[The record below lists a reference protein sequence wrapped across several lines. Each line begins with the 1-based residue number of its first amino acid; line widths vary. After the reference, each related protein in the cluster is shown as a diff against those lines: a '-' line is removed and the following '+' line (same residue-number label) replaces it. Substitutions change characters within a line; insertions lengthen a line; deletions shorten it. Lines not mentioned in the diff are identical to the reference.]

1 MNLSFEFVFNLSFDI
16 LSYNNDIIVYIIK
29 NQILIQGTPQV
40 GAPGAPGV
48 PGARDR
54 VVRTVRRE
62 RAAPTAPTV
71 PLRAPTARD
80 HFAQVDP
87 TDPADPADPA
97 HLPHPARVTR
107 AASAARVTR
116 YMLKQPEVQL
126 VLSPNLYLL
135 LLLAS
140 AQTTCFMIYL
150 IL

>member
-1 MNLSFEFVFNLSFDI
+1 MSFDI
-16 LSYNNDIIVYIIK
+16 FLYNNDILACIIK
-29 NQILIQGTPQV
+29 NQILSQRTHQA

-48 PGARDR
+48 LGVPGALDR
-54 VVRTVRRE
+54 IVHTARRE
-62 RAAPTAPTV
+62 RADPT
-71 PLRAPTARD
+71 APTARD

-87 TDPADPADPA
+87 DPADPADPA
-97 HLPHPARVTR
+97 RLPHSVRVTR
-107 AASAARVTR
+107 AASAARVTT

-126 VLSPNLYLL
+126 VLSPTLYLL

>member
-1 MNLSFEFVFNLSFDI
+1 MCPLYVFCLSFDI

-62 RAAPTAPTV
+62 HAAPAPTA

-87 TDPADPADPA
+87 TDPTDPTDPD
-97 HLPHPARVTR
+97 HLPHPVRVTR
-107 AASAARVTR
+107 AASAARVTT